1 MDTSKY
7 EDLFISEAEEYIEK
21 ISNSILL
28 LEKDKENT
36 EAINEIFRAMHTIKG
51 MAASMGY
58 INISQIAHAL
68 EDVMDLIRM
77 GKIELYTE
85 LIDILLKGNDIIDS
99 LVHKNPV
106 DEDIIR
112 SFKAVLTSLQ
122 KTPAG
127 IKETQKEVESKNAG
141 IKVEFV
147 DDVVLKSARAFV
159 VIKIVQDAGIY
170 ESTVPSYDD
179 IMKENFEKSF
189 IINVNDEKKAKELID
204 QIKSIPEIKNAIFE
218 QEKKEEIKKFEI
230 NNQQDVLQKQVA
242 IKKDI
247 KVALER
253 LDALQNYASELVIAR
268 GRLQQLAYKI
278 QNEDLINALQ
288 NTSKI
293 ITNIQDEVMKIR
305 MVPVGQVF
313 DRYPRYVRDLAKK
326 LNKKVDFEIKGRNI
340 ELDRSLLNALADPL
354 LHLLRNSLDHGIES
368 PNERKKNKKD
378 ETGKIVLEAKRLKNA
393 VVIIVKDDGKGLS
406 SEKIL
411 KKAIEKGLI
420 SKEQAKT
427 LSKQDIYHII
437 TRSGFSTKEQVS
449 DVSGRGVGV
458 DAVQSVLKKIGGSL
472 EIQSE
477 EGKGTSFILKVPLTL
492 AIIKS
497 LIIRVANETY
507 IVPLTHISETIDIN
521 KEQIQSIMGKEVFL
535 LREEVIPI
543 IRLSR
548 VFHID
553 STENRE
559 KYSLVIVDIDE
570 NQFGILIDEF
580 IEQTEV
586 VVKSL
591 KGLLSGIQGIAG
603 VTILN
608 NGLPSFIIDVPGIF
622 EMAKVG

>member
-218 QEKKEEIKKFEI
+218 QEKKEEIKKMLF
-230 NNQQDVLQKQVA
+230 
-242 IKKDI
+242 
-247 KVALER
+247 
-253 LDALQNYASELVIAR
+253 
-268 GRLQQLAYKI
+268 
-278 QNEDLINALQ
+278 
-288 NTSKI
+288 
-293 ITNIQDEVMKIR
+293 
-305 MVPVGQVF
+305 
-313 DRYPRYVRDLAKK
+313 
-326 LNKKVDFEIKGRNI
+326 
-340 ELDRSLLNALADPL
+340 
-354 LHLLRNSLDHGIES
+354 
-368 PNERKKNKKD
+368 
-378 ETGKIVLEAKRLKNA
+378 
-393 VVIIVKDDGKGLS
+393 
-406 SEKIL
+406 
-411 KKAIEKGLI
+411 
-420 SKEQAKT
+420 
-427 LSKQDIYHII
+427 
-437 TRSGFSTKEQVS
+437 
-449 DVSGRGVGV
+449 
-458 DAVQSVLKKIGGSL
+458 
-472 EIQSE
+472 
-477 EGKGTSFILKVPLTL
+477 
-492 AIIKS
+492 
-497 LIIRVANETY
+497 
-507 IVPLTHISETIDIN
+507 
-521 KEQIQSIMGKEVFL
+521 
-535 LREEVIPI
+535 
-543 IRLSR
+543 
-548 VFHID
+548 
-553 STENRE
+553 
-559 KYSLVIVDIDE
+559 
-570 NQFGILIDEF
+570 
-580 IEQTEV
+580 
-586 VVKSL
+586 
-591 KGLLSGIQGIAG
+591 
-603 VTILN
+603 
-608 NGLPSFIIDVPGIF
+608 
-622 EMAKVG
+622 